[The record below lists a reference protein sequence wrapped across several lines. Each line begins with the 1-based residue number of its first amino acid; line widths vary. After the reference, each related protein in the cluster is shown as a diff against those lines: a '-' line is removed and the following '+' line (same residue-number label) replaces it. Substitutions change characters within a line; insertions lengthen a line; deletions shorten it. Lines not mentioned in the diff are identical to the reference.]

1 MKRCEGFDGRMIQQA
16 RVLPENGRSVR
27 EYPSLSLHG
36 KRHPPFFLG
45 RLVIIRQPVVRLA
58 RMAGQNRREG
68 DGIGG
73 LSERIYAGE
82 VQRAVRL
89 NGNACAL
96 RECLSV
102 GNGELEIE
110 RGFAVLILLSI

>member
-1 MKRCEGFDGRMIQQA
+1 MIQKV
-16 RVLPENGRSVR
+16 RVLPENSGSVR

-36 KRHPPFFLG
+36 KRHPPFFLR

-58 RMAGQNRREG
+58 QMTGQNRREG

-73 LSERIYAGE
+73 LSERVNAGE
-82 VQRAVRL
+82 AQRAVRL
-89 NGNACAL
+89 NGNTRAL
-96 RECLSV
+96 RERLSV

-110 RGFAVLILLSI
+110 RGFAVPDWCRR